1 MKRLLAALVLA
12 AIATT
17 AVACAC
23 WKAENKHQPAC
34 VFADNVLDCLK
45 PELKPAMTAAA
56 KLILALIVT
65 PLQVPTGD
73 VIAES
78 LRELEQIVGVD
89 ILACAMAK
97 VQDDLAGKLSSTDPD
112 ETRLMA
118 VPGTKERLQTGLA
131 AVVAWK
137 AKNVPPHVVIKR

>member
-1 MKRLLAALVLA
+1 MKRLLITLTLIVLA
-12 AIATT
+12 TSAAT
-17 AVACAC
+17 CAC
-23 WKAENKHQPAC
+23 WKTENKHRPAC

-65 PLQVPTGD
+65 PLQVPTGE

-97 VQDDLAGKLSSTDPD
+97 VQDDLASKLSSTDPD
-112 ETRLMA
+112 DMKLMA
-118 VPGTKERLQTGLA
+118 TDGTKERLQAGLA
-131 AVVAWK
+131 AAVAWK